1 MQGKHK
7 HEPQLNMF
15 KIQLKT
21 LILDT
26 HALVVLR
33 HRIDWTSIDKEFEQ
47 YYSDSGRPSVPTR
60 TMVGLLMLKSMFNE
74 SDESLIPR
82 WVENPYWQYFCGEQ
96 FFNHTPP
103 CDPSDLVHFRKR
115 IQKTGVE
122 YILKVSASLHCKAI
136 KEEQVLIDTTVQ
148 EKDITFP
155 TDAKLAVSILKECWR
170 LADKS
175 NVKLH
180 QSFSRKTSQAKLKLR
195 FGSHPTKKTIAR
207 QAVRDL
213 RKYAKKVIMQLRNH
227 LPEEIKISSEDRF
240 LFYDKILAQKIGDK
254 KKIYSLHEPEVY
266 CMSKGK
272 AHKQYEFGCKVSIGV
287 TAYTGI
293 IVSATSF
300 ETNVSDVHTLE
311 QTLEQIKYVTERN
324 PSEAICDRG
333 YRGKKKINETIITIP
348 KPLPDNSTRYQKQ
361 KVRNKFRRRASIE
374 PLIGHLKYDHR
385 MQRNFLKGVY
395 GDFVNCVLA
404 AAGFNLKKMLRLIAS
419 SLDSIK
425 RCSYSIIYALINL
438 FSRLEKVAF

>member
-1 MQGKHK
+1 MQGKHR

-15 KIQLKT
+15 KVPLKT
-21 LILDT
+21 LISDS
-26 HALVVLR
+26 HSLVILS
-33 HRIDWTSIDKEFEQ
+33 HKIDWDAIDKEFEQ
-47 YYSDSGRPSVPTR
+47 YYSKEGRPSVPTR

-74 SDESLIPR
+74 SDENLVPR

-136 KEEQVLIDTTVQ
+136 QEEQVIIDTTVQ

-155 TDAKLAVSILKECWR
+155 TDAKLAVGILKECWR
-170 LADKS
+170 LAEKS
-175 NVKLH
+175 NIKLH
-180 QSFSRKTSQAKLKLR
+180 QSFSRKTAQAKLKLR
-195 FGSHPTKKTIAR
+195 FGSHPKKKVIAR

-213 RKYAKKVIMQLRNH
+213 RKYAKKVIMQLKNH
-227 LPEEIKISSEDRF
+227 LPEEIKISSQNRF
-240 LFYDKILAQKIGDK
+240 AFYERILTQKIGDK

-272 AHKQYEFGCKVSIGV
+272 AHKQYEFGCKVSIGI
-287 TAYTGI
+287 TAKTGI

-311 QTLEQIKYVTERN
+311 QTLHQIKYVTDKN
-324 PSEAICDRG
+324 PAEAICDRG
-333 YRGKKKINETIITIP
+333 YRGRKNINGTVITIP
-348 KPLPDNSTRYQKQ
+348 KPLPVSSSRYQKQ
-361 KVRNKFRRRASIE
+361 NVRNKFRRRASIE
-374 PLIGHLKYDHR
+374 PIIGHLKYDHR
-385 MQRNFLKGVY
+385 MQRNFLKGNY
-395 GDFVNCVLA
+395 GDFLNCVLA
-404 AAGFNLKKMLRLIAS
+404 GAGFNLKKMLRLIAS
-419 SLDSIK
+419 SLDSIEHCI
-425 RCSYSIIYALINL
+425 CSISYTLIKL
-438 FSRLEKVAF
+438 FQNVEKMAF